1 METHYGSLGSVE
13 EFAKTGYS
21 QDGYESILNFVEWKK
36 DNLSSSRAS
45 DMTCDIENIMTID
58 GFQCGTISLEDLKA
72 MVSLMEER
80 GIDKCEFE
88 HEIEDGCLE
97 KAILK
102 IDKVTERKITQEEWM
117 VKYSEYVK
125 RQIMKNVRKSNN
137 YLRTSKIQDSQYQTY
152 LKLKEKFE
160 L

>member
-1 METHYGSLGSVE
+1 METYYGSLGSVE

-36 DNLSSSRAS
+36 DYLRGAWAS
-45 DMTCDIENIMTID
+45 DTTCDIENIMTID
-58 GFQCGTISLEDLKA
+58 GFQYGSISLEDLRT
-72 MVSLMEER
+72 MVSLMEEH
-80 GIDKCEFE
+80 GIDKCDFE

-102 IDKVTERKITQEEWM
+102 VDRITERKITQEEWM
-117 VKYSEYVK
+117 EKYSVYVK
-125 RQIMKNVRKSNN
+125 RMILKNVRTSNN
-137 YLRTSKIQDSQYQTY
+137 YLRTAKIQDSQYQTY

-160 L
+160 Q